1 MAAGNNF
8 RSVQRGVASWMA
20 VAALMTVGA
29 FVIVDRYGAPS
40 SPVALAERLMIAV
53 RTDLFVVLWLAIAIS
68 NIARIRFIS
77 PDDIAGSGAA
87 PPSPRLGIATAV
99 LQNTLEQVAI
109 AVPAHFALAIFYGSR
124 PIMVPVLGG
133 LFCLGR
139 FFFWAGYARG
149 AVGRAFGFALTF
161 YPSVGALLLAIWLA
175 LS

>member
-1 MAAGNNF
+1 MAADSNF
-8 RSVQRGVASWMA
+8 RSVQRGVAGWMA
-20 VAALMTVGA
+20 VAVFLTAGA
-29 FVIVDRYGAPS
+29 FVIVDRYGAPA

-68 NIARIRFIS
+68 NVARIRFIS

-87 PPSPRLGIATAV
+87 SPGPRLRTAAAF

-109 AVPAHFALAIFYGSR
+109 AVPAHFALAIFYSDR
-124 PIMVPVLGG
+124 PLIVPVLGG

-139 FFFWAGYARG
+139 LFFWAGYARG

-175 LS
+175 IS